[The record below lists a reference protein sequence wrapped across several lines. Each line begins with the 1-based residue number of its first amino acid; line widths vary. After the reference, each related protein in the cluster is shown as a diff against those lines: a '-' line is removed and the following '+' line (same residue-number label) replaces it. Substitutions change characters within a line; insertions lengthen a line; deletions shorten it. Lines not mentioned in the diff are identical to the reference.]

1 MRHIE
6 NLSVTIKHA
15 TSHADKDRV
24 QLSMRGDD
32 TGEIWLVPAIYE
44 AECDDDSLPYRVHFW
59 VEINAET
66 SLAEIARI
74 DIYARPDGEAVHA
87 RGIRDLPLAAILQA
101 SVREAATFFTW
112 DDRLDGYVK
121 TTPTKR
127 PKPRAVSGA
136 TDRRTRSPKRKN
148 APKASDAD
156 SIMQTVESLRRR
168 GVRDWV
174 KQACNAHGVSRSTL
188 YRRLENAEKPKP
200 NPQTTKRGK
209 R

>member
-1 MRHIE
+1 MRHFDR
-6 NLSVTIKHA
+6 LRVTIKQA

-24 QLSMRGDD
+24 QLSMKGDD

-44 AECDDDSLPYRVHFW
+44 AECDDNALPYRVHFW

-87 RGIRDLPLAAILQA
+87 RGLRDLPLAAILQA
-101 SVREAATFFTW
+101 SVRAAATYLTW

-121 TTPTKR
+121 TTPAKR

-136 TDRRTRSPKRKN
+136 TDRRARSPKRKN

-168 GVRDWV
+168 GVADWV
-174 KQACNAHGVSRSTL
+174 EQACKAHGVSRPTL
-188 YRRLENAEKPKP
+188 YRRMRQWHRS
-200 NPQTTKRGK
+200 NPQTKKRGK